1 MEITADLVRLL
12 ARSWYGKRLTARA
25 AGQIAADVSRLSSG
39 VDTARQLVDFDDV
52 PGSFERTIV
61 IEARG
66 RPTSDER

>member
-12 ARSWYGKRLTARA
+12 ARCWYGKRRTARA
-25 AGQIAADVSRLSSG
+25 AGQIAADVRRLSSG
-39 VDTARQLVDFDDV
+39 VDTARKFVDFDDV